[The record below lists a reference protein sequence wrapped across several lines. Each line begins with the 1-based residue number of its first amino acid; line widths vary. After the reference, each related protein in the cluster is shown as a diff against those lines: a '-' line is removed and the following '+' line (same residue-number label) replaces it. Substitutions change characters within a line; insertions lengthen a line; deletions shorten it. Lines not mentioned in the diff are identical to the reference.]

1 MEDPNNIAEV
11 PSPSAPAMSLTGRLT
26 NVYAVP
32 GEVFDAI
39 KPKPV
44 AASNWL
50 VPILLSCL
58 IGVIHVWVMFSQPA
72 VQQQMREQQALQFEK
87 MVDKGKMTRQ
97 QAEDIQSKMGDT
109 QFLIIKISGSI
120 GAVFACFV
128 WPFGLS
134 LLLWLLAKWIFK
146 SGLAYMKTL
155 EMVGLCTMIGVL
167 GGIVVMLLVVVTG
180 NMHAT
185 LSPAL
190 LMRDFDP
197 ANKLHLVL
205 SSLNLVTLWYVGVL
219 SVGLSRL
226 TGKSFLAPA
235 LWLYGSWAVL
245 RTGIILSGLGAAGM

>member
-1 MEDPNNIAEV
+1 
-11 PSPSAPAMSLTGRLT
+11 MSLVGRLM

-32 GEVFDAI
+32 GEVFDTI
-39 KPKPV
+39 KPAPH
-44 AASNWL
+44 APANWL
-50 VPILLSCL
+50 VPILLSCV
-58 IGVIHVWVMFSQPA
+58 IAVIHVWVMFSQPA
-72 VQQQMREQQALQFEK
+72 IQQQMREQQARQFEQ
-87 MVDKGKMTRQ
+87 MVEEGKMTQ
-97 QAEDIQSKMGDT
+97 QQVDDIQAKMGDS
-109 QFLIIKISGSI
+109 QFLIIKIAGSV
-120 GAVFACFV
+120 GALAVCFI

-146 SGLAYMKTL
+146 SGLTYPKTI

-167 GGIVVMLLVVVTG
+167 GGIVVMLLVVVKG

-205 SSLNLVTLWYVGVL
+205 SSLNLITLWYLGVL

-226 TGKSFLAPA
+226 TGKSFLTPA
-235 LWLYGSWAVL
+235 LWIFGTWAVL
-245 RTGIILSGLGAAGM
+245 RAAIILSGLGKAGM